1 MFEMRG
7 MHTVDLAR
15 AVHIKLVSGITCQPL
30 YSRQLEQARQ
40 HKRPCRATSH
50 HLGRRHKFTTW
61 IACKAHATG
70 STKDRPP
77 LTQQSA
83 QETEVVVIGSGI
95 GGLCCAALL
104 AKYGVKV
111 VVCESHNIPGG
122 AAHAWVQKGYHF
134 ESGPSLYSG
143 MSGTGPAANPLALV
157 LKAIDEPLD
166 LIQYNQWNV
175 FLPEGEFLTE
185 VGNDQFYEVLEKV
198 SGQAGIDDWAKL
210 QKLMEPLAKAAT
222 AVPPIAIRADPG
234 VALTAVARYLPR
246 LFSGGPSA
254 LKLTG
259 PFSKVTD
266 GVITDP
272 FVLNWLDLL
281 CFLLSGLPANGTI
294 AAEVA
299 FMFNEWYRPNSS
311 LEFPR
316 GGSQAMVNA
325 LVRGVKKYGGE
336 VKLKSHVQQ
345 VVLEKGRAAGVVLKS
360 GQVIKA
366 SKAVVTNASM
376 WDTLHLL
383 PAKAQPKPQMQQAAD
398 DTPMNRSFMHLHL
411 GFDATGLDML
421 ELHHIVVNS
430 WEHGVDSEQNVVL
443 ISIASVMDPSLAP
456 KGKHT
461 LHAYLPATEPFEI
474 WQDMKQGTPE
484 YEKLKEERSQVLWKA
499 VEKVIP
505 DIRERTEIEMV
516 GTPLTH
522 RHFLRRHNGTYGP
535 GIKAGEGTFPFQ
547 KTKIP
552 GLLCCGDS
560 TFPGIGLPAVAASGA
575 IAANSLV
582 PIWDHLKMLD
592 AAGV

>member
-1 MFEMRG
+1 MQLVNTNG
-7 MHTVDLAR
+7 LQLA
-15 AVHIKLVSGITCQPL
+15 LVVARVASCSHRSNSQTPYRHLRQP
-30 YSRQLEQARQ
+30 SNAQLERACHSKSAR
-40 HKRPCRATSH
+40 TV
-50 HLGRRHKFTTW
+50 
-61 IACKAHATG
+61 CKAQATG
-70 STKDRPP
+70 SPTREKPVQAHP
-77 LTQQSA
+77 SV
-83 QETEVVVIGSGI
+83 QETDVVVIGSGI

-104 AKYGVKV
+104 AKYGLKV
-111 VVCESHNIPGG
+111 TVCESHNIPGG

-143 MSGTGPAANPLALV
+143 MAGTGAAANPLALV

-166 LIQYNQWNV
+166 LIEYNQWNV
-175 FLPEGEFLTE
+175 LLPEGEFLTQ
-185 VGNDQFYEVLEKV
+185 VGNDQFYEVLDKV
-198 SGQAGIDDWAKL
+198 SGQKGKDDWAKL
-210 QKLMEPLAKAAT
+210 QELMRPLAKAAT

-234 VALTAVARYLPR
+234 VALTAVARYLPK
-246 LFSGGPSA
+246 LLSGGTNA
-254 LKLTG
+254 LKLIG
-259 PFSKVTD
+259 PFSKVTE
-266 GVITDP
+266 GKISDP
-272 FVLNWLDLL
+272 FVLRWLDLL
-281 CFLLSGLPANGTI
+281 CFLLSGLPASGTI

-299 FMFNEWYRPNSS
+299 FMFNEWYRPGSA

-325 LVRGVKKYGGE
+325 LVRGVKKHGGE
-336 VKLKSHVQQ
+336 VKLNAHVDQ
-345 VVLEKGRAAGVVLKS
+345 VLIEKGRATGVRLKS
-360 GQVIKA
+360 GQVIKTR
-366 SKAVVTNASM
+366 KAVVSNASL

-383 PAKAQPKPQMQQAAD
+383 PADARPKPKMQQQAA

-411 GFDATGLDML
+411 GFDATGLEDL

-484 YEKLKEERSQVLWKA
+484 YEQLKKQRSQVLWDA
-499 VEKVIP
+499 VERVIP
-505 DIRERTEIEMV
+505 DIRKRTEIEMV

-522 RHFLRRHNGTYGP
+522 RQYLRRHRGTYGP

-547 KTKIP
+547 KTQIP
-552 GLLCCGDS
+552 GLLSCGDS

-575 IAANSLV
+575 VAANSLV
-582 PIWDHLKMLD
+582 PVWDHLKMLKS
-592 AAGV
+592 AGV

>member
-1 MFEMRG
+1 
-7 MHTVDLAR
+7 MHTGHLGTSVRTGFGSPLVNHRLASCHQDKFFR
-15 AVHIKLVSGITCQPL
+15 FASARKPVSHPVA
-30 YSRQLEQARQ
+30 ARQ
-40 HKRPCRATSH
+40 SDRA
-50 HLGRRHKFTTW
+50 LTT
-61 IACKAHATG
+61 CKAHATG
-70 STKDRPP
+70 STVERPRQS
-77 LTQQSA
+77 QQKA
-83 QETEVVVIGSGI
+83 QETDVVVIGSGI

-104 AKYGVKV
+104 AKYGLKV
-111 VVCESHNIPGG
+111 TVCESHNIPGG

-157 LKAIDEPLD
+157 LKAIEEPLD

-175 FLPEGEFLTE
+175 LLPEGEFLTQ

-198 SGQAGIDDWAKL
+198 SGQKGIDDWAKL
-210 QKLMEPLAKAAT
+210 QRLMEPLAKAAT

-246 LFSGGPSA
+246 LFAGGPDA
-254 LKLTG
+254 LKLIG

-266 GVITDP
+266 GQITDP

-336 VKLKSHVQQ
+336 VKLNAHVDQ
-345 VVLEKGRAAGVVLKS
+345 VLMERGRATGVLLKS
-360 GQVIKA
+360 GQVIKTH
-366 SKAVVTNASM
+366 KAVVSNASM
-376 WDTLHLL
+376 WDTLPLL
-383 PAKAQPKPQMQQAAD
+383 PAEAQPKSMQQAAD

-411 GFDATGLDML
+411 GFDASGLDNL

-430 WEHGVDSEQNVVL
+430 WDHGVDSEQNVVL

-461 LHAYLPATEPFEI
+461 LHAYLPATEPFEL
-474 WQDMKQGTPE
+474 WQDLKQGTPE
-484 YEKLKEERSQVLWKA
+484 YAKLKEERSQVLWKA

-505 DIRERTEIEMV
+505 DIRKRTEIEMV

-522 RHFLRRHNGTYGP
+522 RHFLRRHRGTYGP

-547 KTKIP
+547 KTQIP

-575 IAANSLV
+575 VAANSLV
-582 PIWDHLKMLD
+582 PIWDHWKMLD